1 MEKIIIL
8 HNSRCG
14 KSRDSLKILDEKG
27 VDYEVV
33 EYLKNIPNAKELKNI
48 IKKLKIKPEAL
59 LRKGESIY
67 KENFKDKKFSDDEW
81 IEIMVKNPILI
92 ERPIIISGEKAVIG
106 RPPEKVLEII

>member
-1 MEKIIIL
+1 MEKIIVL

-27 VDYEVV
+27 IKYEVI
-33 EYLKNIPNAKELKNI
+33 EYLKNTPNSKELKSI

-59 LRKGESIY
+59 IRKGESIY
-67 KENFKDKKFSDDEW
+67 KENFKDKKLNDDEW
-81 IEIMVKNPILI
+81 IEVMVNNPILI
-92 ERPIIISGEKAVIG
+92 ERPIIISGDKAVIG